1 MKKIIHPEPAGGRLL
16 SLDLFRG
23 LVMFL
28 LTAEGTHLYES
39 LNDAAPA
46 GTVWKAVVTQF
57 FHHPWNGLRAW
68 DLVQPF
74 FMFIVGVAMVYS
86 LEKRW
91 KQGDSWLK
99 TFGHIFFRCA
109 VLFLLG
115 TGLHC
120 VYNGRL
126 VFELWNVLTQL
137 SFTILV
143 AFLLFRFPF
152 SVQFGVSIGLLVLT
166 EIAYRSCSIA
176 GFDQAFVQGRNF
188 GAWMDTVL
196 IGKINPSGWVAVNCV
211 PTASH
216 TIWGVLAGKLLMS
229 GKRNVTKIR
238 SLAVAG
244 LAGLVIGYGLDWLSI
259 TPIIKRICTSS
270 FVTVSGGWCLLTL
283 MFFYWLVDVRGFKK
297 GVLFFAVVGM
307 NSIFIYLFGN
317 TVGPQWFNGFVGIF
331 SNGFMQKLGTPE
343 LVMPI
348 ITSLIVLELEWGLC
362 FWFYRRKIL
371 IKI

>member
-1 MKKIIHPEPAGGRLL
+1 MKKEIPSEPVKGRFL

-28 LTAEGTHLYES
+28 LTAEGAHLYES
-39 LNDAAPA
+39 LNDAAQE
-46 GTVWKAVVTQF
+46 GTVWKGIVTQF

-74 FMFIVGVAMVYS
+74 FMFIVGVAMVFS

-91 KQGDSWLK
+91 KQGDSWMK
-99 TFGHIFFRCA
+99 TFGHILFRCLM
-109 VLFLLG
+109 LFLLG

-120 VYNGRL
+120 VYSGRL

-143 AFLLFRFPF
+143 AFLIFRFPF
-152 SVQFGVSIGLLVLT
+152 SVQFGISAILLILT
-166 EIAYRSCSIA
+166 EIAYRACSIA
-176 GFDQAFVQGRNF
+176 GFDQPFVQGRNF

-196 IGKINPSGWVAVNCV
+196 MGKINHGGWVAINCV
-211 PTASH
+211 PTAAH
-216 TIWGVLAGKLLMS
+216 TIWGVLAGKLLLS

-238 SLAVAG
+238 SLAAAG
-244 LAGLVIGYGLDWLSI
+244 LAGLVIGYGLDWLGV

-270 FVTVSGGWCLLTL
+270 FVIVSGGWCLLTL
-283 MFFYWLVDVRGFKK
+283 VFFHWLVDVRGLRK

-317 TVGPQWFNGFVGIF
+317 TVGPKWFNGFVGIF
-331 SNGFMQKLGTPE
+331 TNGFMQSFGTPE
-343 LVMPI
+343 QIMHVV
-348 ITSLIVLELEWGLC
+348 TSLVVLGLEWGLC
-362 FWFYRRKIL
+362 FWLYKKKIL

>member
-1 MKKIIHPEPAGGRLL
+1 MQKNIQPAPAGGRLL

-46 GTVWKAVVTQF
+46 GTVWKSIVTQF

-91 KQGDSWLK
+91 KLGDTWLK
-99 TFGHIFFRCA
+99 TFGHILFRCA

-120 VYNGRL
+120 VYRGRL

-143 AFLLFRFPF
+143 AFLLYRFPF
-152 SVQFGVSIGLLVLT
+152 TVQFGVSIGLLALT

-176 GFDQAFVQGRNF
+176 GFDKPFVQGQNF

-196 IGKINPSGWVAVNCV
+196 MGKINPDGWVAVNCI
-211 PTASH
+211 PTAAH

-229 GKRNVTKIR
+229 GRGSGTKIR

-244 LAGLVIGYGLDWLSI
+244 LAGLVIGYGLDWFGV

-270 FVTVSGGWCLLTL
+270 FVTVSGGWCLLAL

-307 NSIFIYLFGN
+307 NSIFIYLFSN

-331 SNGFMQKLGTPE
+331 TNGVMQKIATPE
-343 LVMPI
+343 IVMPI
-348 ITSLIVLELEWGLC
+348 VTSLIVLALEWGLC
-362 FWFYRRKIL
+362 FWFYKKKIFF
-371 IKI
+371 KI